1 VLFFAREVRQV
12 LDLAFPETAEGYL
25 PFEHFQAKMRFS
37 VPSDCETY
45 IAQTDSTS
53 EELWKELTGRED
65 HTPIELDELA
75 INMAM
80 FVKEKVAPGKENN
93 CFDLDLSAA
102 PEDAT
107 PQFSSCEAAKLSGAC
122 EESSPH
128 FSSAFYACPLT
139 CGFCHTENDIAPAQ
153 WTIED
158 FFEYSTSDKMMAT
171 FSFMDSD
178 DRETFQV
185 DEFTHETLP
194 EWEEQCKS
202 VRRRLY
208 HPCLI
213 AAAVGGVAGA
223 AYGGYKQ
230 CRGGFYGVD
239 DVTRCAVRGVLGG
252 AVAGAAIGGI
262 GCMSIGGLGFLFG
275 RTAARFGSRWGL
287 RMVNGR
293 KHKEI
298 YSTGL
303 GMVFGEPVRQVAT
316 WPFQSVS
323 RGSDW
328 YSFGTG
334 GGQSWLGRR
343 N

>member
-1 VLFFAREVRQV
+1 MGA
-12 LDLAFPETAEGYL
+12 
-25 PFEHFQAKMRFS
+25 M
-37 VPSDCETY
+37 
-45 IAQTDSTS
+45 I
-53 EELWKELTGRED
+53 
-65 HTPIELDELA
+65 
-75 INMAM
+75 MAM

-223 AYGGYKQ
+223 AYGG
-230 CRGGFYGVD
+230 
-239 DVTRCAVRGVLGG
+239 
-252 AVAGAAIGGI
+252 I